1 MRTLRVL
8 EQVALIEP
16 TVAADKVAEAVLGD
30 LVRDH
35 ARFVFKIAYSVL
47 RNHHDAEDATQEIFL
62 RVMRHQRELS
72 GLRDVR
78 AWLARIAWRVS
89 VDHRCA
95 PAHLDDSDATAALE
109 QLRSHSA
116 GAEQAA
122 IGAQMLALTERLIAN
137 LPVELRDALT
147 LSTVEEMTSAEI
159 AAVLSIPEASVRT
172 RIFRARK
179 LLKEKLASLLEGK
192 TL

>member
-1 MRTLRVL
+1 VL

-16 TVAADKVAEAVLGD
+16 TMAADKVAEAVLGD

-35 ARFVFKIAYSVL
+35 TRFVFKIAYSVL

-62 RVMRHQRELS
+62 RVMRHQSELS

-78 AWLARIAWRVS
+78 SWLARIAWRVS
-89 VDHRCA
+89 VDHRRA
-95 PAHLDDSDATAALE
+95 PARLDDSDATAALE
-109 QLRSHSA
+109 QLRSHGA

-122 IGAQMLALTERLIAN
+122 ISVQMLALTERLIAN

-147 LSTVEEMTSAEI
+147 LSTVEEMSSAEI

-192 TL
+192 VL

>member
-1 MRTLRVL
+1 ML

-16 TVAADKVAEAVLGD
+16 TMAADKVAEAVLGD

-35 ARFVFKIAYSVL
+35 TRFVFKIAYSVL

-72 GLRDVR
+72 EVR
-78 AWLARIAWRVS
+78 EVRSWLARIAWRVAI
-89 VDHRCA
+89 DHRRS
-95 PAHLDDSDATAALE
+95 PARLDDLDSTAALE

-116 GAEQAA
+116 GAEQVA

-137 LPVELRDALT
+137 LPEELRDALT
-147 LSTVEEMTSAEI
+147 LSTVEEMSSAEI

-192 TL
+192 VL

>member
-1 MRTLRVL
+1 VL

-16 TVAADKVAEAVLGD
+16 TIAADKVAEAVLED

-47 RNHHDAEDATQEIFL
+47 RNHHDAEDAVQEIFL

-72 GLRDVR
+72 GVRDVR

-89 VDHRCA
+89 VDHRRT
-95 PAHLDDSDATAALE
+95 PARLDDHDATAALE

-179 LLKEKLASLLEGK
+179 LLKEKLATLLEGNV
-192 TL
+192 L

>member
-1 MRTLRVL
+1 VL

-16 TVAADKVAEAVLGD
+16 TADADKVAEVALEN

-35 ARFVFKIAYSVL
+35 ARLVFKIAYSVL

-62 RVMRHQRELS
+62 RAMRHQRELS
-72 GLRDVR
+72 EVRDVR
-78 AWLARIAWRVS
+78 AWLARIAWRVA
-89 VDHRCA
+89 VDQRRT
-95 PAHLDDSDATAALE
+95 PARLDDLNASAE
-109 QLRSHSA
+109 IEELRSHRA

-122 IGAQMLALTERLIAN
+122 IGVQMLALTERLIAN
-137 LPVELRDALT
+137 LPAELRDALT

-159 AAVLSIPEASVRT
+159 AVVLSIPEASVRT

-179 LLKEKLASLLEGK
+179 LLKEKLASLLEGNV
-192 TL
+192 L